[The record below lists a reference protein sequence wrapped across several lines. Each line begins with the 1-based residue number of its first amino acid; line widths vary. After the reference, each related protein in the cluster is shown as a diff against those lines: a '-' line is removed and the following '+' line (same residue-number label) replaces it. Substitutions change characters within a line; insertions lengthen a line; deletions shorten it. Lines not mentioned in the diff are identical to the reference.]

1 MPDTPGKRQR
11 REVKAKRRSAKD
23 DRRTAKVIRRDD
35 PTYGMEGQQ
44 LLDENGIAVFDA
56 DGYPVLVT
64 RRDVEEAQR
73 EGDLAPDPDGS
84 NSSAPEAN
92 PQATTP

>member
-35 PTYGMEGQQ
+35 PTYGLEGTQ

-64 RRDVEEAQR
+64 RRDVELGQSENDNA
-73 EGDLAPDPDGS
+73 LDPDGNNSQAPDS
-84 NSSAPEAN
+84 NP
-92 PQATTP
+92 

>member
-35 PTYGMEGQQ
+35 PTYGLEGTQ

-64 RRDVEEAQR
+64 RRDVEHAQS
-73 EGDLAPDPDGS
+73 ENALDSDGS
-84 NSSAPEAN
+84 NSPAPD
-92 PQATTP
+92 PSP

>member
-23 DRRTAKVIRRDD
+23 DRRTAKVMRRDD
-35 PTYGMEGQQ
+35 PTYGLEGTQ

-73 EGDLAPDPDGS
+73 EGDRAPDPEGS
-84 NSSAPEAN
+84 NSSAPDPN
-92 PQATTP
+92 S

>member
-11 REVKAKRRSAKD
+11 REVKAKRRSHRD

-35 PTYGMEGQQ
+35 PTYGLEGTQM
-44 LLDENGIAVFDA
+44 LDENGIAVFDA

-73 EGDLAPDPDGS
+73 DSDLASDSDGNVTPAPDP
-84 NSSAPEAN
+84 N
-92 PQATTP
+92 P

>member
-35 PTYGMEGQQ
+35 PTYGLEGTQ

-64 RRDVEEAQR
+64 RQHIDEAHR
-73 EGDLAPDPDGS
+73 EGDLASDPDGNDS
-84 NSSAPEAN
+84 PAVDPN
-92 PQATTP
+92 P

>member
-35 PTYGMEGQQ
+35 PTYGLEGTQ

-73 EGDLAPDPDGS
+73 EGDLAPNPDGIS
-84 NSSAPEAN
+84 TPAPDS
-92 PQATTP
+92 TP

>member
-73 EGDLAPDPDGS
+73 EGELTPDPDNS
-84 NSSAPEAN
+84 NSSAPEA
-92 PQATTP
+92 TTS

>member
-35 PTYGMEGQQ
+35 PTFGREGTQ

-73 EGDLAPDPDGS
+73 EGDLAGD
-84 NSSAPEAN
+84 NSSPPAPN
-92 PQATTP
+92 P

>member
-23 DRRTAKVIRRDD
+23 DRRTAKVMRRDD
-35 PTYGMEGQQ
+35 PTYGLEGTQ
-44 LLDENGIAVFDA
+44 LLDEDGIAVFDA

-64 RRDVEEAQR
+64 RRDIEDAQR
-73 EGDLAPDPDGS
+73 EGDLASDPDVSNSPAPDP
-84 NSSAPEAN
+84 N
-92 PQATTP
+92 P

>member
-23 DRRTAKVIRRDD
+23 DRRTAKVMRRDD
-35 PTYGMEGQQ
+35 PTYGLEGTQ
-44 LLDENGIAVFDA
+44 LLDADGIAVFDA

-64 RRDVEEAQR
+64 RRDIEARR
-73 EGDLAPDPDGS
+73 EGDLASDPEDS
-84 NSSAPEAN
+84 NSSTPN
-92 PQATTP
+92 PDP

>member
-23 DRRTAKVIRRDD
+23 DRRTAKVMRRDD
-35 PTYGMEGQQ
+35 PTYGLEGTQ

-73 EGDLAPDPDGS
+73 DGGLARDTETG
-84 NSSAPEAN
+84 NSSEPG
-92 PQATTP
+92 PDS

>member
-23 DRRTAKVIRRDD
+23 DRRTAKIIRRDD
-35 PTYGMEGQQ
+35 PTYGLEGTQ

-64 RRDVEEAQR
+64 RRDVEAAQQ
-73 EGDLAPDPDGS
+73 EVIPNPDGGNGVPDP
-84 NSSAPEAN
+84 N
-92 PQATTP
+92 P

>member
-23 DRRTAKVIRRDD
+23 DRRTARIIRRDD
-35 PTYGMEGQQ
+35 PTFGLEGQQ
-44 LLDENGIAVFDA
+44 MLDENGVAMFDA

-64 RRDVEEAQR
+64 RQDSDRSQIED
-73 EGDLAPDPDGS
+73 DLAPAPDVNDGPAPDP
-84 NSSAPEAN
+84 NA
-92 PQATTP
+92 

>member
-11 REVKAKRRSAKD
+11 REVKAKRRTAKD

-35 PTYGMEGQQ
+35 PTFGLEGTQ

-73 EGDLAPDPDGS
+73 ESDLASDPPGDNGSAPDP
-84 NSSAPEAN
+84 N
-92 PQATTP
+92 P